1 MDQGAPELCI
11 PRFPSIGEAAHSP
24 DERLDATAGY
34 GGPFR
39 NRAVYIALLLKPL
52 HLRMSSLPSSGRN
65 EKVDVRKGGVAGQV

>member
-39 NRAVYIALLLKPL
+39 NRAIYSLALETTSFAYVFTPIQ
-52 HLRMSSLPSSGRN
+52 RAQRES
-65 EKVDVRKGGVAGQV
+65 